1 MYKRRSINWKI
12 KKTSKIEKN
21 LLKKSRQFLVTK
33 AKQQMQNGR
42 SKHSDRARSTL
53 LIL

>member
-1 MYKRRSINWKI
+1 MNWKM
-12 KKTSKIEKN
+12 KKTSKIGKN
-21 LLKKSRQFLVTK
+21 SVKKSRQLLVTK

-42 SKHSDRARSTL
+42 SKHSDRARSIL